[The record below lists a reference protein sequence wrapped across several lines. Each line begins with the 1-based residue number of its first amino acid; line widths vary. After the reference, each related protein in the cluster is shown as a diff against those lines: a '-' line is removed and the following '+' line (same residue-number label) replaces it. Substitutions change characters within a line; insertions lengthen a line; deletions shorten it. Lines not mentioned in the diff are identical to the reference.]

1 MNLKKPYHNIMYKAP
16 LAVICVITFLSG
28 VPCLYAH
35 GVLAGY
41 TQTSGIKINAVYDS
55 GEPMSGGQV
64 MVFAPDNPAK
74 AWLRGTLDD
83 QGEFS
88 FVPDKTI
95 PGTWSVQVRQAGH
108 GAMIHIPVE
117 DTGLSESIPLSARQL
132 TTLQL
137 ALMISCVSWGFLGTA
152 LYFKRKT

>member
-1 MNLKKPYHNIMYKAP
+1 MKKYIQHALIAQIMI
-16 LAVICVITFLSG
+16 LALHGAAF
-28 VPCLYAH
+28 AH

-41 TQTSGIKINAVYDS
+41 TETSGVKITAVYDS

-74 AWLRGTLDD
+74 AWLRETLDD

-88 FVPDKTI
+88 FVPDNTI

-117 DTGLSESIPLSARQL
+117 DTETSESIHLSPRQF

-137 ALMISCVSWGFLGTA
+137 ALMIGCVSWGFLGTA
-152 LYFKRKT
+152 LFFKRKN